1 MTVMVKK
8 TDEAFEM
15 RVGTIKD
22 DTKDESGA
30 PEDDENGAEPEVA
43 PGGASS
49 SKNTGKRSATS
60 SATES
65 ASKAQKPDPGATGKR
80 SARGASK
87 SRK

>member
-1 MTVMVKK
+1 
-8 TDEAFEM
+8 M

-49 SKNTGKRSATS
+49 SKNTGKRSAAS
-60 SATES
+60 SEGWVGS
-65 ASKAQKPDPGATGKR
+65 APVKDSIAGFSPLANDGTPLLVT
-80 SARGASK
+80 
-87 SRK
+87 